1 MHRKKKS
8 NSMVKSKDMA
18 RTCLIL
24 GYQLSLS
31 QAQQSIKSDQ
41 HQTAMRRKWKWKHR
55 IASISKIGS
64 IV

>member
-1 MHRKKKS
+1 
-8 NSMVKSKDMA
+8 MVKSKDMA

-41 HQTAMRRKWKWKHR
+41 HQTAVRRKWKWKHR

-64 IV
+64 IL